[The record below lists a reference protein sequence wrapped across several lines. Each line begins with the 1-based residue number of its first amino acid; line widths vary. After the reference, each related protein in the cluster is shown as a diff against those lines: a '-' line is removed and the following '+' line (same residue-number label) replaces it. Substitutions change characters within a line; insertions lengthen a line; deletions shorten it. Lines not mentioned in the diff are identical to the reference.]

1 MSSILMVLT
10 SHSRLGN
17 SGRATGVWLEEFA
30 TPYYVLI
37 DAGHSVELASPQGG
51 AIPIDPASR
60 EASAQTDATR
70 RLEADGLRTGLLSR
84 SRALSE
90 LDAGRFDAVFYPGG
104 HGPMWDLAVDP
115 VNAGLLKAFWQAGK
129 PVAAVCHGVAALLAA
144 RSDAGDALFSGRRLT
159 AFTDAEERRVGLDEV
174 VPFLL
179 QDKLVLAGAIF
190 EEAPPF
196 SPHTV
201 VDGQLVTGQ
210 NPASAQGAAQ
220 ALVELLKQ

>member
-1 MSSILMVLT
+1 MASILMVLT

-37 DAGHSVELASPQGG
+37 DAGHSVELASPRGG
-51 AIPIDPASR
+51 EIPIDPGSR
-60 EASAQTDATR
+60 EASAQTAATR

-104 HGPMWDLAVDP
+104 HGPMWDLAIDP

-129 PVAAVCHGVAALLAA
+129 PVAALCHGVAALLTA

-159 AFTDAEERRVGLDEV
+159 AFTDAEERRVGLDEI

-210 NPASAQGAAQ
+210 NPASAQGTAQ

>member
-1 MSSILMVLT
+1 MASILMVLT

-37 DAGHSVELASPQGG
+37 DAGHSVELASPRGG
-51 AIPIDPASR
+51 EIPIDPGSR
-60 EASAQTDATR
+60 EASAQTAATR

-104 HGPMWDLAVDP
+104 HGPMWDLAIDP

-129 PVAAVCHGVAALLAA
+129 PVAALCHGVAALLTA

-159 AFTDAEERRVGLDEV
+159 AFTDAEERRVGLDEI

-196 SPHTV
+196 SPHAV

-210 NPASAQGAAQ
+210 NPASAQGTAQ